1 MYYFLG
7 IVVDEDILRGDM
19 SPSYIVCQSH
29 GTSEKRS
36 GWRVIR
42 QDKTNKVLRNMNK
55 VLVKSLIG
63 NDLLIEY
70 MCNYRTR
77 DHMHGDKKYKH
88 EDTKKYFPKGALFWF
103 ECNQYGE
110 PNGTAIFI
118 KKVPVNPDVSF
129 FELDI
134 GFRKLKEAKK
144 TKPKLKEILSKE
156 PTYEINDYSNIK
168 PRLVQ
173 QRRRN
178 NEKLVC

>member
-1 MYYFLG
+1 MFYFLG
-7 IVVDEDILRGDM
+7 IVVDQDILHGDM

-29 GTSEKRS
+29 GLSEKRS

-42 QDKTNKVLRNMNK
+42 QDKTNKALRNMNK

-63 NDLLIEY
+63 NDLLINY

-77 DHMHGDKKYKH
+77 DHMHGDKKYSH
-88 EDTKKYFPKGALFWF
+88 EQTKKYYPKGALFWF

-118 KKVPVNPDVSF
+118 KRVPVNSNIPFYESD
-129 FELDI
+129 L
-134 GFRKLKEAKK
+134 GFQQLKEAEKI
-144 TKPKLKEILSKE
+144 KPKLNVILSKE

-173 QRRRN
+173 QRR
-178 NEKLVC
+178 